1 MMMKK
6 QIFVYILILFSGL
19 FSACT
24 QNQEEENTPQNV
36 ILLIGD
42 GMGVN
47 QVFAGIT
54 ANNGKLNLEKCQYI
68 GFQKTQSADNYITD
82 SAASGTALATGNKT
96 NNRYVGVDTAGNV
109 LTTILEYAEKMN
121 LATGLVSTSA
131 VTHATPASFIAHQKN
146 RNDYDAIAADFIRT
160 DVDVVIGGGRKY
172 FSSREDGRNLIQ
184 ELEENNYQIF
194 NDIPKAGDEI
204 SSKFYAFT
212 HDEHN
217 PPVKKGRN
225 DMLPKATKVAIDQL
239 SKNENG
245 FFLMVEGSQIDWGGH
260 DNDTEYVVSEVLDF
274 DAAVGQAIQFAENNA
289 NTLVIVTADH
299 ETGGFTVLNG
309 NIEKGDV
316 EGAFST
322 GGHTGVMVPVFA
334 YGPGAQEFSGIY
346 ENTEIFNKIRSLL
359 EL

>member
-1 MMMKK
+1 MMKAK
-6 QIFVYILILFSGL
+6 FLVYAVILLSGL

-24 QNQEEENTPQNV
+24 KTQKEEIKPQNV

-47 QVFAGIT
+47 QIFAGIT
-54 ANNGKLNLEKCQYI
+54 ANKGKLNMEKCQYI

-82 SAASGTALATGNKT
+82 SAAGGTALSTGKKT
-96 NNRYVGVDTAGNV
+96 NNRYVGVDTAGNI
-109 LTTILEYAEKMN
+109 LTTILQYAEKKN

-146 RNDYDAIAADFIRT
+146 RNDYDAIAADFLKT
-160 DVDVVIGGGRKY
+160 DVDVVIGGGRKS
-172 FSSREDGRNLIQ
+172 FNSREDGRNLLK
-184 ELEENNYQIF
+184 ELEKNDYQIF
-194 NDIPKAGDEI
+194 DHIPEADDQI

-217 PPVKKGRN
+217 PPINKGRK
-225 DMLPKATKVAIDQL
+225 DMLPAATKVAIEHL
-239 SKNENG
+239 SKTENG

-260 DNDTEYVVSEVLDF
+260 DNDTDYVISEVIDF
-274 DAAVGQAIQFAENNA
+274 DAAVGQAIQFAENNT

-299 ETGGFTVLNG
+299 ETGGFTLLNG
-309 NIEKGDV
+309 DMKNGSV

-334 YGPGAQEFSGIY
+334 YGPGAKEFIGIY